1 MSIDVTVK
9 DIQFKRAATEDKIPI
24 LNDGEPAISK
34 DSKSLFIGNGGKNI
48 KISPV
53 EIVNNLE
60 EENTGKSLDAS
71 QGKILKDLVNNLESK
86 KVDKVAGKDLSTNDF
101 TTVEKKKLAAIE
113 EGANK
118 YVHPTKHVPVD
129 ISTDSLNRFVTD
141 AEKEN
146 WSSKETTEG
155 SQSKA
160 DAALA
165 SAKTYTDSKTANK
178 VEKVEGKDLSSNDYT
193 TTEKAKLAGIDDGAN
208 KYVHPATHEA
218 SMVTTDATH
227 RFVTDTEKANWS
239 AKESVVSAQE
249 KADKALAA
257 AKTYTDE
264 KVSVKVDKIAGKDL
278 SSNDYTAVE
287 KTKLAGIAEG
297 ANKYVH
303 PATHAPADIAT
314 DANNRFVSDIEKETW
329 NAKETVEDSQA
340 KADKALEDAKS
351 YTNEKTST
359 KVDKVAGK
367 ELSSNDYTT
376 VEKTKLAGIAEGAN
390 KYVHPTTHSPSEI
403 ATDTKNRFVSDVEKA
418 DWNSKETTTGA
429 QNKADKALSDAKTY
443 ADAKVS
449 AIVDS
454 APETLDTLK
463 ELSDALGNDPNFATT
478 ISTQIGTKASKTYV
492 DDALETKVDKVTGKS
507 LSSNDYTTTEK
518 SKLAGIEEAANKYIH
533 PATHSPAEIAT
544 DTKNRFVSDAEKAD
558 WNAKETAAGSQAKS
572 DKALSDSKT
581 YTDAKVSALVDS
593 APESLNTLKKVAAA
607 LGDDPDFATTVSM
620 QLKTKSDKTYVDTG
634 LSSKVDKITGKGLS
648 SNDYTTEEKTKLA
661 GIAVGANKYVH
672 PASHGPSEI
681 ATDSNNRFVTDAEKS
696 TWNSKE
702 TTTGAQSKATQA
714 LTDAKTYTDEKVS
727 IKVDKV
733 AGKGLSTNDYTTAE
747 KTKLAG
753 LSKVE
758 VANTL
763 TEATVGK
770 ALDAVQ
776 GKVLNDM
783 ITKLDKSAALKYRGS
798 QFDEAKKNGID
809 IEGASFEEI
818 YDFVVNDG
826 YYFAYNAGNIEFALV
841 LNLKDENENDYIFQQ
856 IVQGLGNPQD
866 APEGKISVVYR
877 ARRAVQQT
885 GSVDNYGGRRYRK
898 RG

>member
-53 EIVNNLE
+53 EIVNNLD

-118 YVHPTKHVPVD
+118 YVHPTKHAPAD

-165 SAKTYTDSKTANK
+165 SAKTYTDTKTANK
-178 VEKVEGKDLSSNDYT
+178 VEKIEGKDLSSNDYT

-390 KYVHPTTHSPSEI
+390 KYV
-403 ATDTKNRFVSDVEKA
+403 
-418 DWNSKETTTGA
+418 
-429 QNKADKALSDAKTY
+429 
-443 ADAKVS
+443 
-449 AIVDS
+449 
-454 APETLDTLK
+454 
-463 ELSDALGNDPNFATT
+463 
-478 ISTQIGTKASKTYV
+478 
-492 DDALETKVDKVTGKS
+492 
-507 LSSNDYTTTEK
+507 
-518 SKLAGIEEAANKYIH
+518 H

-783 ITKLDKSAALKYRGS
+783 IAKLDKSAALKYRGS

-826 YYFAYNAGNIEFALV
+826 YYYAYNAGNIEFALV

-885 GSVDNYGGRRYRK
+885 DGSFVNEWVALDGGAALSRKDFTSTVTLKSSGWADDFTQTINVSGLKNTSTIYVYPYTTSENVEAITSCMIAAVACTETTVTFKALGNIVPAIDVTFLLKVEDTNWIPDNVISLTQVEYESLSEKKNEQYYLVRE
-898 RG
+898 